1 MLSEEAIL
9 KGCLQNN
16 LKCQEALYRLYYS
29 YAMSVA
35 LRYAPDRED
44 ALEILNDTFLKVYRQ
59 IDKYDSSKP
68 FKAWFRKV
76 LVNTALDH
84 LRSNKRYKEQVIMD
98 ISTCYDLK
106 QSDTEPETEMDT
118 DTILRVFKQLPEIQ
132 RLVFNLHKIEG
143 YQHDEI
149 ASMLQIAPGTSRS
162 HLSRAIGK
170 LQSLLQ
176 VFKEKQV

>member
-1 MLSEEAIL
+1 VLSEEVIL
-9 KGCLQNN
+9 KGCLQDN

-44 ALEILNDTFLKVYRQ
+44 ALEILNDAFLKVFRQ
-59 IDKYDSSKP
+59 LHKYDKSKP

-76 LVNTALDH
+76 LINTALDH
-84 LRSNKRYKEQVIMD
+84 LRSSKKHREQIMMD
-98 ISTCYDLK
+98 ISTCYDIR
-106 QSDTEPETEMDT
+106 EPEQEADL
-118 DTILRVFKQLPEIQ
+118 DLDNVLQIFKQLPEIQ
-132 RLVFNLHKIEG
+132 RAVFNLHKIEG

-149 ASMLQIAPGTSRS
+149 ASILQIAPGTSRS

-176 VFKEKQV
+176 VFNEKQV